1 MGVPMLDIPSVVP
14 SGSSAMVLEEE
25 DPLLMPWEHFEA
37 IAAMKHCTSCRKNKK
52 LEFFGGMA
60 TCDECRPRKARKRA
74 EGRKAKRVL
83 LKVGGQEGAASQQQL
98 KRADEERAKLAATVE
113 EQQRQIVLL
122 EEATGRK
129 PKPCLCGQEAAG
141 DGLACCDTCATQYH
155 PGCVGTTVEAL
166 RQIEIFVCP
175 ACLQK
180 MDIYLR
186 QQTKLNLEV
195 A

>member
-1 MGVPMLDIPSVVP
+1 MGVIPMLDIPSVVP

-83 LKVGGQEGAASQQQL
+83 LKVGGQEGAAL
-98 KRADEERAKLAATVE
+98 VATVE
-113 EQQRQIVLL
+113 EQRAQIVLL
-122 EEATGRK
+122 QEATGRK
-129 PKPCLCGQEAAG
+129 PKPCL
-141 DGLACCDTCATQYH
+141 
-155 PGCVGTTVEAL
+155 
-166 RQIEIFVCP
+166 
-175 ACLQK
+175 
-180 MDIYLR
+180 
-186 QQTKLNLEV
+186 
-195 A
+195 

>member
-1 MGVPMLDIPSVVP
+1 MGVIPMLDIPSVVP

-83 LKVGGQEGAASQQQL
+83 LKVGGQEGAASQQ
-98 KRADEERAKLAATVE
+98 KRAEEERATLVATVE
-113 EQQRQIVLL
+113 EQRAQIVLL
-122 EEATGRK
+122 QEATGRK

-141 DGLACCDTCATQYH
+141 MVWLAVTPAIRNTTQDVSGRPWRHCDKLR
-155 PGCVGTTVEAL
+155 PLCVPSAFRRWTSTYDSK
-166 RQIEIFVCP
+166 R
-175 ACLQK
+175 
-180 MDIYLR
+180 
-186 QQTKLNLEV
+186 N
-195 A
+195 